1 MTQNMFPDHQ
11 ISWRTSSA
19 SANAGG
25 QCVEAGPVNDGSGR
39 VAVRHSKNPDGPM
52 IVYTRGEWVAFV
64 KAVQQGEYT
73 F

>member
-1 MTQNMFPDHQ
+1 MMQNDFTADDVSWH
-11 ISWRTSSA
+11 ISTLSTHC
-19 SANAGG
+19 GE
-25 QCVEAGPVNDGSGR
+25 CVEAGPVNDGSGR